1 MDSEKREPVDINW
14 ILFVLCMTGIL
25 IFSIILM
32 CMGFYHV
39 FFEEPQESQSLP
51 YEVIVY
57 DRSNKAIIDYGAVC
71 EVKDGVLYLY
81 DATEFGRQDVSHLV
95 E

>member
-1 MDSEKREPVDINW
+1 MDSDKHEEIRW
-14 ILFVLCMTGIL
+14 SLFGSCG
-25 IFSIILM
+25 ILM
-32 CMGFYHV
+32 CIGFYHV
-39 FFEEPQESQSLP
+39 FFEEPPEPEHLP

>member
-1 MDSEKREPVDINW
+1 MGSDDKHEKIRW
-14 ILFVLCMTGIL
+14 SLFGICFLGIL
-25 IFSIILM
+25 VCCGILM
-32 CMGFYHV
+32 CIGFYHV
-39 FFEEPQESQSLP
+39 FFEEPPEPEHLP

-81 DATEFGRQDVSHLV
+81 DATELGRQDVSHLV